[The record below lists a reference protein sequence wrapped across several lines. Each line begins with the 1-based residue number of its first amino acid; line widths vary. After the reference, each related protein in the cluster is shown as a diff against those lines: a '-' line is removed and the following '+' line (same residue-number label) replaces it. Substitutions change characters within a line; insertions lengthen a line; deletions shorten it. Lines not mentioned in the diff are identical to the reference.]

1 MKNLQKKIYLFG
13 IAAICVCL
21 FISCFSD
28 NTKQE
33 FPKEAKDCA
42 DYVLQNYM
50 TPESY
55 VIEKFKDHDAVILG
69 EYHRIKHDPLLVQKL
84 IPLLYENGIY
94 TVAIEFALYEDQ
106 PLIDVLVTASEYDEK
121 LAQKINLNAYVSI
134 GLGGYHEYCDI
145 FKAAWKLNASLPPDS
160 KKMRILGINDVLD
173 WSLQKT
179 EADRNNPEIRKKI
192 FRNFSEKNWAD
203 RVKTEVLDRG
213 EKVLCYCGIHHA
225 FSKYRQPIAD
235 VKTGKFIRFVDLR
248 FGNALY
254 EKIKDKVFTISL
266 HCPWVSVQG
275 YDAPYVLPVDGVI
288 DYAMALLPKENRHF
302 GVDMAS
308 SPFGLLKSQTSYYK
322 YGYEPFMLKN
332 FCDGYI
338 CQGPF
343 TEYEG
348 VTPIKDFINEDNIEY
363 AKEHLGYPFNQH
375 SINQMN
381 EGNASDT
388 QIKRHHLKSVIE
400 AVKDLYK

>member
-13 IAAICVCL
+13 IAAICVFL

-69 EYHRIKHDPLLVQKL
+69 EHHLIKHDPLFVQKL

-106 PLIDVLVTASEYDEK
+106 PLIDALVTAPQYDEK
-121 LAQKINLNAYVSI
+121 LAQKISINAFLSI

-145 FKAAWKLNASLPPDS
+145 FKAAWKVNSTLPSDA
-160 KKMRILGINDVLD
+160 KKMRILGINDVAD
-173 WSLQKT
+173 WSLIKT
-179 EADRNNPEIRKKI
+179 EADKNNPEIRKKI
-192 FRNFSEKNWAD
+192 FRDGSEKNWAD
-203 RVKTEVLDRG
+203 RVEVEVLNKG
-213 EKVLCYCGIHHA
+213 EKVLCYCGMHHA

-235 VKTGKFIRFVDLR
+235 ESLGAFICFGDIR
-248 FGNALY
+248 FGNYLY

-266 HCPWVSVQG
+266 HYPWISAQG
-275 YDAPYVLPVDGVI
+275 YKAPGVLPVDGMI

-302 GVDMAS
+302 GVDTAS
-308 SPFGLLKSQTSYYK
+308 SPFGLLTSQTSYYK
-322 YGYEPFMLKN
+322 YGYEPFMLKD

-343 TEYEG
+343 SEYEG

-363 AKEHLGYPFNQH
+363 VKEHLSYPFNQY
-375 SINQMN
+375 SAEQLNKAN
-381 EGNASDT
+381 VSDAE
-388 QIKRHHLKSVIE
+388 IKTHHLKSVIE